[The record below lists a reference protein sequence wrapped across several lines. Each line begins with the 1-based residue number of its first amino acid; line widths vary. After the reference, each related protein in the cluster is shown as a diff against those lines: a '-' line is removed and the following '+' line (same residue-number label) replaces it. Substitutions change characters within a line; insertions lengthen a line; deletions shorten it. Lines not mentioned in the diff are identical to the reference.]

1 MSLTVYLKKVMNMS
15 DIKITIMTPTYNR
28 SSFLPKLYETLT
40 KQTVDLTMMEWIIVY
55 DGSTDDTEDIVHKLK
70 EKSPFGINYIKS
82 TNRGK
87 HHAVNMGIENAT
99 GEFFFI
105 VDSDDTLPENSIE
118 RIIFWFT
125 TLKSEQEKFAGIG
138 GLKSYEFSG
147 DVGESFEGE
156 YLDCSSIERREK
168 NIKGDK
174 AEVFYTDVIKKYRF
188 PEFSG
193 EKFLSE
199 CVLWNEIARDGYK
212 IRWFNEPIYRC
223 EYLDSG
229 LTRNIYNNLAKSP
242 KGFLL
247 YTRELMQYE
256 ARSELKMMYYSGSYH
271 FLVENIKLSVLS
283 KKLKISVLKIVVG
296 SYIFRIVQKR
306 KGRRINE

>member
-1 MSLTVYLKKVMNMS
+1 MSSIAYLKMVMDMS

-28 SSFLPKLYETLT
+28 SSFLPKLYVTLT
-40 KQTVDLTMMEWIIVY
+40 KQTVDLTMMEWIIVD
-55 DGSTDDTEDIVHKLK
+55 DGSTDDTEDTVHELK
-70 EKSPFGINYIKS
+70 GKSPFEIKYIKS
-82 TNRGK
+82 INGGK
-87 HHAVNMGIENAT
+87 HHAVNIGLEHAA

-118 RIIFWFT
+118 RIIFWFN
-125 TLKSEQEKFAGIG
+125 TLKSEQEKYAGIG
-138 GLKSYEFSG
+138 GLKSYG
-147 DVGESFEGE
+147 GNVGESFEGE

-188 PEFSG
+188 PEFRG

-212 IRWFNEPIYRC
+212 IRWFNETIYRC
-223 EYLDSG
+223 EYLASG
-229 LTRNIYNNLAKSP
+229 LTRNIYHHLAQSP

-247 YTRELMQYE
+247 YTIELMRYE
-256 ARSELKMMYYSGSYH
+256 ADSELRRMYYAGAYH
-271 FLVENIKLSVLS
+271 VLVGNTKRSVLS
-283 KKLKISVLKIVVG
+283 KELKISVLKIIVG
-296 SYIFRIVQKR
+296 SYIFRIAQKR
-306 KGRRINE
+306 KARRLHE

>member
-1 MSLTVYLKKVMNMS
+1 MFGIIDLASIPKDRYYL
-15 DIKITIMTPTYNR
+15 YR
-28 SSFLPKLYETLT
+28 SVCNKNAETLHI
-40 KQTVDLTMMEWIIVY
+40 LPHWSWPGRE
-55 DGSTDDTEDIVHKLK
+55 
-70 EKSPFGINYIKS
+70 
-82 TNRGK
+82 
-87 HHAVNMGIENAT
+87 
-99 GEFFFI
+99 GEVTPVF
-105 VDSDDTLPENSIE
+105 VTLPENSIE

-199 CVLWNEIARDGYK
+199 
-212 IRWFNEPIYRC
+212 
-223 EYLDSG
+223 
-229 LTRNIYNNLAKSP
+229 
-242 KGFLL
+242 
-247 YTRELMQYE
+247 
-256 ARSELKMMYYSGSYH
+256 
-271 FLVENIKLSVLS
+271 
-283 KKLKISVLKIVVG
+283 
-296 SYIFRIVQKR
+296 
-306 KGRRINE
+306 

>member
-1 MSLTVYLKKVMNMS
+1 MR

-28 SSFLPKLYETLT
+28 SSFLPKLYESL
-40 KQTVDLTMMEWIIVY
+40 KRQTVDLTMMEWIIVD
-55 DGSTDDTEDIVHKLK
+55 DGSTDDTEETVNELK
-70 EKSPFGINYIKS
+70 EKSPFEIKYIKS
-82 TNRGK
+82 LNGGK
-87 HHAVNMGIENAT
+87 HHAVNIGIENAI

-105 VDSDDTLPENSIE
+105 VDSDDTLPKNSIE
-118 RIIFWFT
+118 RIIFWFN
-125 TLKSEQEKFAGIG
+125 TLKRDQEKFAGIG
-138 GLKSYEFSG
+138 GLKSYDFSG
-147 DVGESFEGE
+147 EVGESFEGK

-174 AEVFYTDVIKKYRF
+174 AEVFYTNVIKKYRF

-199 CVLWNEIARDGYK
+199 CILWNEIARDGYK
-212 IRWFNEPIYRC
+212 IRWFNEIIYQC

-229 LTRNIYNNLAKSP
+229 LTRNIYHHLAKSP

-247 YTRELMQYE
+247 YTIELMRYE
-256 ARSELKMMYYSGSYH
+256 ADSELRRMYYAGAYH
-271 FLVENIKLSVLS
+271 VLVENIKLRVLS
-283 KKLKISVLKIVVG
+283 NKLKISILKIIVG

-306 KGRRINE
+306 KARRVHE